1 MRASAVANAY
11 PCRDNSKTFPLD
23 SASSSRIPILRLMKR
38 AIVSSGPSNQFRY
51 ACVPLSLVNVMGGRS
66 STMTTFGTRCL
77 TAMWYAAAAPAIPAP
92 HTTISAVSITLLGAF
107 GEKSSPDHDDAAL
120 TVARVELDRNQA
132 TRVHLDCLDQ
142 LRTHVHVGGARVV
155 NGQPVDEKSGWA
167 LLDIGLRG
175 HGCT

>member
-77 TAMWYAAAAPAIPAP
+77 TARWYAAAAPAIPAP
-92 HTTISAVSITLLGAF
+92 HTTISAVSIALPGTVR
-107 GEKSSPDHDDAAL
+107 EKSSPDHDDATHAVL
-120 TVARVELDRNQA
+120 RVELDRNQA
-132 TRVHLDCLDQ
+132 TRVHLDRLDQ
-142 LRTHVHVGGARVV
+142 LRPHVHVGSAGVV
-155 NGQPVDEKSGWA
+155 DRQSVDEKSGWA

-175 HGCT
+175 HACT